1 MPGLK
6 CAQTPDVVVAL
17 VVEEEVLC
25 VFVVVEA
32 DSLTANLALATTAA
46 AVVLVVV
53 GVEVLCVFVV
63 DFLAATLALATTAAA
78 AVLVAAE
85 AMHPMATSAS

>member
-1 MPGLK
+1 M
-6 CAQTPDVVVAL
+6 AL
-17 VVEEEVLC
+17 VVEKEVLC

-46 AVVLVVV
+46 AVVLVAV
-53 GVEVLCVFVV
+53 GVEVLCVFLVVEV
-63 DFLAATLALATTAAA
+63 DFLAATLALATTAAAA